1 MSTSPFETD
10 TPDTEALNAAIR
22 ELWARSGGTLS
33 ADGQRIYQA
42 LVTAWAAAD
51 RGDIAPA
58 A

>member
-1 MSTSPFETD
+1 MSISPFDAE

-22 ELWARSGGTLS
+22 ELWVRSGGTLS

-42 LVTAWAAAD
+42 LVTAWAAAH
-51 RGDIAPA
+51 RGDVAPA